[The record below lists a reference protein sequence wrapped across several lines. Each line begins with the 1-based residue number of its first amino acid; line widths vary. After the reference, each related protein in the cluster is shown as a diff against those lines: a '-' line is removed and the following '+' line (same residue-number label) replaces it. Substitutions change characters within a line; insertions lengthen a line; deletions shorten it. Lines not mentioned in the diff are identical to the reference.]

1 MHPPQPPAAAATPP
15 AAPHAAAKACMGA
28 ALPYLDPCPSGRPA
42 RGARTMTLVDVPG
55 IAKVPVSDQPH
66 AAERLHGRRPTLT

>member
-1 MHPPQPPAAAATPP
+1 
-15 AAPHAAAKACMGA
+15 MGA